1 MAADFGVDFGTT
13 NTVTAFVGRDPQ
25 TGRERTY
32 VLLNRADNRPHPSVV
47 WYRGGETIVGRQAK
61 QQLSQLGL
69 GVFGDIVR
77 SPKMYLG
84 SPSGVFV
91 GGATRPARDIVGHI
105 LEFIREDALSR
116 RFPNRSFTRAVMTV
130 PVPMQGGA
138 RSELRE
144 AALKAGFQIHQFVHE
159 PLAAL
164 YGFLRGRPDFNREIT
179 RLERRFVLVFDW
191 GGGTLDITLCQLL
204 SGA

>member
-1 MAADFGVDFGTT
+1 MKPRVLPNRNVTSWLIHSFSASRRSLGFKTDKQISWRAFREWNLRMSILRPSS
-13 NTVTAFVGRDPQ
+13 NTVPAFVGRDPQ

-91 GGATRPARDIVGHI
+91 GGATRPAR
-105 LEFIREDALSR
+105 
-116 RFPNRSFTRAVMTV
+116 
-130 PVPMQGGA
+130 
-138 RSELRE
+138 
-144 AALKAGFQIHQFVHE
+144 
-159 PLAAL
+159 
-164 YGFLRGRPDFNREIT
+164 
-179 RLERRFVLVFDW
+179 
-191 GGGTLDITLCQLL
+191 
-204 SGA
+204 